1 MPMCKRRTWAWVC
14 KNHPD
19 RPWSKRLPNGCECG
33 AGAACPDCNAHDPP
47 ARGQDDWDV
56 DVVRGRERVDSWMNI
71 VVGVA
76 FILRR
81 KKHHRR
87 CYGALSMSNL
97 LKMVAAAALFA
108 GSATLAIA
116 QTSPPDKSKSEAG
129 APQQGPGQEVPKAG
143 TGTGAGTGETAMPA
157 PGTPPN
163 PTGIT
168 QEKQKSE
175 ANDPQQGGKKN

>member
-1 MPMCKRRTWAWVC
+1 L
-14 KNHPD
+14 
-19 RPWSKRLPNGCECG
+19 SGLRLSL
-33 AGAACPDCNAHDPP
+33 D
-47 ARGQDDWDV
+47 
-56 DVVRGRERVDSWMNI
+56 GRNVI
-71 VVGVA
+71 VVVTE
-76 FILRR
+76 
-81 KKHHRR
+81 H
-87 CYGALSMSNL
+87 SMSKL

-108 GSATLAIA
+108 GSATLAVA

-143 TGTGAGTGETAMPA
+143 TGTGAGTGGTAMPA

-175 ANDPQQGGKKN
+175 ANDPQQGGMKK

>member
-1 MPMCKRRTWAWVC
+1 MWTLCRAADK
-14 KNHPD
+14 HPYSPHISG
-19 RPWSKRLPNGCECG
+19 RNGRHIKPR
-33 AGAACPDCNAHDPP
+33 ADLAASSWH
-47 ARGQDDWDV
+47 
-56 DVVRGRERVDSWMNI
+56 RGR
-71 VVGVA
+71 
-76 FILRR
+76 
-81 KKHHRR
+81 
-87 CYGALSMSNL
+87 
-97 LKMVAAAALFA
+97 LFA

-143 TGTGAGTGETAMPA
+143 TGTGAGTGGTAMPA

>member
-1 MPMCKRRTWAWVC
+1 VC
-14 KNHPD
+14 ETTV
-19 RPWSKRLPNGCECG
+19 SKRLPD
-33 AGAACPDCNAHDPP
+33 AGRALP
-47 ARGQDDWDV
+47 ARTAMRMIRCARRMIETLMACAEG
-56 DVVRGRERVDSWMNI
+56 RGWAHGGTLF
-71 VVGVA
+71 VGVA
-76 FILRR
+76 FIFGR
-81 KKHHRR
+81 KKHHRC

-143 TGTGAGTGETAMPA
+143 TGTGAGTGGTAMPA